1 MNKTGG
7 MESMKIQHI
16 AISEKS
22 EYTISLIALAVG
34 LIVLVI
40 LAYSCWCCMLLPS
53 KLFTDVIGL

>member
-22 EYTISLIALAVG
+22 KYTISLTALAVG
-34 LIVLVI
+34 LIVFVNKLDFRKK
-40 LAYSCWCCMLLPS
+40 LNCST
-53 KLFTDVIGL
+53 LFTF